1 MVEKMKKSLLWCL
14 VCLVC
19 LVPCSGAALAAE
31 ADAAQ
36 GTADGYV
43 YDEAGLLTADE
54 IADLKV
60 LPPTRMISLTNIR
73 RNRKTVWRY

>member
-31 ADAAQ
+31 AEKIRFLCQ
-36 GTADGYV
+36 KR
-43 YDEAGLLTADE
+43 GLGAHARSAL
-54 IADLKV
+54 V
-60 LPPTRMISLTNIR
+60 
-73 RNRKTVWRY
+73 RKDKGVIQ

>member
-19 LVPCSGAALAAE
+19 LIPCSGAALAAE

-36 GTADGYV
+36 DAADGYV
-43 YDEAGLLTADE
+43 YDAAGLLTQMRFQ
-54 IADLKV
+54 
-60 LPPTRMISLTNIR
+60 T
-73 RNRKTVWRY
+73 

>member
-36 GTADGYV
+36 RSSFLRSQLRFRSKKLIYIHKSIFIPRGGHCIYTA
-43 YDEAGLLTADE
+43 AL
-54 IADLKV
+54 
-60 LPPTRMISLTNIR
+60 SF
-73 RNRKTVWRY
+73 

>member
-31 ADAAQ
+31 AEKIGFFARRE
-36 GTADGYV
+36 GL
-43 YDEAGLLTADE
+43 EAHARSAL
-54 IADLKV
+54 V
-60 LPPTRMISLTNIR
+60 
-73 RNRKTVWRY
+73 RKDKGVIQ

>member
-36 GTADGYV
+36 GTADGNV
-43 YDEAGLLTADE
+43 YDEA
-54 IADLKV
+54 
-60 LPPTRMISLTNIR
+60 
-73 RNRKTVWRY
+73 